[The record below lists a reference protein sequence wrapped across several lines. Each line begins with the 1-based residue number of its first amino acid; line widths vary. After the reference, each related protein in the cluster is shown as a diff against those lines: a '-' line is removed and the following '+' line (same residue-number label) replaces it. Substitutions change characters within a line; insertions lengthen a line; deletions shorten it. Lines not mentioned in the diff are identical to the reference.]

1 MLFYQVLSAYYVT
14 KIVGNERRYVNTKLV
29 TAPLMVKFHN
39 RRQMLMLDGKTIP
52 ELDDY
57 FRYARDTFEYIGCT

>member
-14 KIVGNERRYVNTKLV
+14 KIVGNDYETCDSSFNGQIS
-29 TAPLMVKFHN
+29 

-57 FRYARDTFEYIGCT
+57 FRYARYTFENIGCT